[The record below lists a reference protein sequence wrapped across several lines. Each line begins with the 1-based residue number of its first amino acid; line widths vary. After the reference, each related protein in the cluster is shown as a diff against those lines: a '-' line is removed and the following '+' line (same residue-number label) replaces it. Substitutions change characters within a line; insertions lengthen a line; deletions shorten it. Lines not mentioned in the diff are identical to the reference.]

1 MAFSVGFSSV
11 QKLNIRNLYSAND
24 LPANEIM
31 CRKMETPAITHGR
44 YALLKSCATIDD
56 PKDEK
61 TDTKCSVFRSVSSQK
76 AAEIVKRLCQPR
88 VFPEERNNKR
98 RKIERKE
105 DNAIYLQTKKESEL
119 DNMMKTGSSFKEQR
133 KHVKRVSHPTVSSTI
148 RQKLYR
154 GRNDHLSEMITSCE
168 RLVLQPSQRYYPLA
182 YRNWLKVENLR
193 GIKTDFKDYNHF
205 SK

>member
-31 CRKMETPAITHGR
+31 CRKMETPAI
-44 YALLKSCATIDD
+44 
-56 PKDEK
+56 
-61 TDTKCSVFRSVSSQK
+61 SSQK

-148 RQKLYR
+148 RQKLYQ

-168 RLVLQPSQRYYPLA
+168 RLVLQLSQRYYPLA
-182 YRNWLKVENLR
+182 YRNWLKLENLR
-193 GIKTDFKDYNHF
+193 GIKTDFKDYHHF